1 MTKRNFGHLLESVVY
16 IFLLV
21 FFTYT
26 FIAVECLKDFN
37 GVYDAYL
44 ENQKTVFAL
53 LTNFGLYFMLLIDYQ
68 SGKSK
73 LPTWV
78 MWSMAVCIIV
88 DILIYGDAKVL
99 ADPTEYSS
107 FKNLLS
113 YPYAFVCMHVTTI
126 LYLIFIKYKSLEEV
140 TVTVKF

>member
-1 MTKRNFGHLLESVVY
+1 MTKSNIGHLIESIVY
-16 IFLLV
+16 IFLLM

-26 FIAVECLKDFN
+26 FIAVECLKDID

-44 ENQKTVFAL
+44 QNQKTVFAL

-78 MWSMAVCIIV
+78 MWSMAACIIA

-99 ADPTEYSS
+99 ADPSQYSS
-107 FKNLLS
+107 FKTLLA
-113 YPYAFVCMHVTTI
+113 YPYAFVCMHLATI
-126 LYLIFIKYKSLEEV
+126 FYLIFIKYKSLEEV
-140 TVTVKF
+140 NVSVKF

>member
-1 MTKRNFGHLLESVVY
+1 MKKSNFGHLIESIVY
-16 IFLLV
+16 IFLLL

-26 FIAVECLKDFN
+26 FVAVECLKDID

-44 ENQKTVFAL
+44 QNQKTVFAL

-78 MWSMAVCIIV
+78 MWSMAACIIV
-88 DILIYGDAKVL
+88 DILIYADAKVL
-99 ADPTEYSS
+99 ADSTEYSS
-107 FKNLLS
+107 FKTLFT
-113 YPYAFVCMHVTTI
+113 YPYAFVYMHLATI

-140 TVTVKF
+140 SVSVKF